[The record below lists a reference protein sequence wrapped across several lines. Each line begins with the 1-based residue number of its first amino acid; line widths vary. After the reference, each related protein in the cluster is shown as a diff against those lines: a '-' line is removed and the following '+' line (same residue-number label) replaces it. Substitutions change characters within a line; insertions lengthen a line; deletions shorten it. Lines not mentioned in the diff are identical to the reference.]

1 MEFGA
6 ILSMIH
12 TCDQQRTVV
21 WQQCH
26 QTLWLST
33 ALANVSRMEKDLPFY
48 PHVHGWWLLIIYMY
62 EVCFSV
68 TLNPVTVNITL
79 WFIVALRA
87 NTKWYMR
94 LKVFN
99 KPHSF
104 RHTVHFRE
112 NMANKMCSDLKT
124 LETSLLAG
132 CVTSKNVSTVNVAP
146 CISML
151 TVTYR
156 KGWI

>member
-1 MEFGA
+1 MVNELILCYGMQDDINNEKHKQSCSDFFFSKGGFRTKLLMEFGA
-6 ILSMIH
+6 TLSMIH

-26 QTLWLST
+26 QTLWLSI

-104 RHTVHFRE
+104 RHTVNFRE
-112 NMANKMCSDLKT
+112 NMAK
-124 LETSLLAG
+124 
-132 CVTSKNVSTVNVAP
+132 
-146 CISML
+146 
-151 TVTYR
+151 
-156 KGWI
+156 